1 MAIKIKHR
9 DPKATDFNST
19 DIVVNVNEGTLFY
32 KSNNNEL
39 FKITGDKVSTTHTT
53 EFVLDNI
60 VKGNLN
66 VSGSVVPTET
76 FAFDLGSSTK
86 QWHTLHVLE
95 DSIKFYESGGTEI
108 GKISFVSGSGLRVRD
123 KEGTAR
129 SIIGNI
135 DGGSFN

>member
-60 VKGNLN
+60 VKGNLKLLILN
-66 VSGSVVPTET
+66 
-76 FAFDLGSSTK
+76 L
-86 QWHTLHVLE
+86 
-95 DSIKFYESGGTEI
+95 I
-108 GKISFVSGSGLRVRD
+108 
-123 KEGTAR
+123 
-129 SIIGNI
+129 
-135 DGGSFN
+135 